1 MRRAK
6 LITAFFCLIFC
17 FTQSLFGQVSEE
29 QIAPG
34 ILYREYRL
42 AEGPWVIQTVII
54 KRGLSDYELGAAL
67 GGQYVVGIEPLD
79 KIAERYTHSG
89 RFPLAGIN
97 GDFFILQR
105 DPFQGDPVG
114 LCIIDGELVSSPGTR
129 AVFTL
134 LDDGT
139 PGIERFTISA
149 KLTRS
154 GGAGS
159 EVTGVNQKCPENGIV
174 LLTPTFFSETR
185 TQQGSMQI
193 VMEPIDTLIY
203 FNTQCRYIV
212 QKLLNQDSLL
222 TFHSRQ
228 CALIG
233 LGSGAEFIKNV
244 TIGDTL
250 WYSLTLEPNNRR
262 ILQAIGGGPRLLRN
276 GQISIEASAEGIAE
290 SFVTA
295 RHPRTAVGFN
305 SEYIFLVTVDGRQP
319 GYSVGMSLNELAQF
333 IKELGA
339 TESINLDGGGSTT
352 MWMRGSIRNKP
363 SDGSPRSIAN
373 ALILYSKSPIRE

>member
-6 LITAFFCLIFC
+6 FIAVFFYLILC
-17 FTQSLFGQVSEE
+17 FIQSLFGQVSEE

-34 ILYREYRL
+34 VLYREYHR

-54 KRGLSDYELGAAL
+54 KRGLSDFELGAAL
-67 GGQYVVGIEPLD
+67 GGQYIIGIEPLD
-79 KIAERYTHSG
+79 KIAERYTRAG

-114 LCIIDGELVSSPGTR
+114 LCFIDGELVSSPGTR
-129 AVFTL
+129 AVFVI

-139 PGIERFTISA
+139 PDIERFTMTA
-149 KLTRS
+149 AVTRS

-159 EVTGVNQKCPENGIV
+159 EVVGINQKCPENGIV

-185 TQQGSMQI
+185 PQLGSMQI
-193 VMEPIDTLIY
+193 VIEPIDTLIY

-244 TIGDTL
+244 IIGDTL
-250 WYSLTLEPNNRR
+250 WYSLALEPNNRR
-262 ILQAIGGGPRLLRN
+262 IRQAIGGGPRLLRN

-319 GYSVGMSLNELAQF
+319 GYSMGMSLTELAQF

-339 TESINLDGGGSTT
+339 DEAINLDGGGSTT
-352 MWMRGSIRNKP
+352 MWVHGSIRNKP
-363 SDGSPRSIAN
+363 SDGFPRSIAN